1 MICELVRDVDDECK
15 YADRLALELSAVD
28 YDMQVIAPMQHE
40 LHEKYRK
47 KLHDV
52 GKKLS

>member
-1 MICELVRDVDDECK
+1 MIYELVRDVDDECK
-15 YADRLALELSAVD
+15 YADRLALSLSAVD
-28 YDMQVIAPMQHE
+28 YDMQVIVPMQHE